1 MDDAVA
7 AATGTQSSPGET
19 APLGGPDGAALTSG
33 LTSSPA
39 AARTALPAALAE
51 PVLPVRRGWIS
62 LLFLA
67 NIGLWLA
74 IYAPLQ
80 VLLPEQVQSLHDHVV
95 TSNAVPSGTDAVLLS
110 VVMAVGAVAGLIAN
124 GVVGALSD
132 RTTSRR
138 GRRHPWTFGCAL
150 LAAAGLAVVAASPT
164 IAVMALGW
172 FIAELG
178 LGGMLA
184 TLTSALPDRVPVGQ
198 RGTLGALIGIS
209 QMLGTVLGALLV
221 TVIITRMTAGY
232 AACAVIVV
240 GFAALFTLR
249 TADEPLPAE
258 FKPGHTLAQALR
270 HLWVSPREYPDFA
283 WGWITHF
290 LVNLGNDLGTLY
302 LLYFLARGA
311 HYHDPQT
318 GLLILMALYAVALL
332 AAGSILGMLSDRS
345 GRRKPFIVGSAI
357 VMAAAAALLAL
368 SPTFGMALV
377 AAPLLGAGF
386 GTYWAA
392 APALLTQVL
401 PAAVDRGKDMG
412 LINMAYNAPLVVA
425 PLAAGVVLGLMNS
438 YAALFALAGVVTI
451 AAAWT
456 ISRVRSVR

>member
-1 MDDAVA
+1 LDEAIA
-7 AATGTQSSPGET
+7 AGQET
-19 APLGGPDGAALTSG
+19 T
-33 LTSSPA
+33 
-39 AARTALPAALAE
+39 LPAALAE
-51 PVLPVRRGWIS
+51 PAVPVRAGWIS

-95 TSNAVPSGTDAVLLS
+95 KNNAVPSGTDAVLLS
-110 VVMAVGAVAGLIAN
+110 VVMGVGAIAGLIAN
-124 GVVGALSD
+124 PIVGALSD
-132 RTTSRR
+132 RTTSPR

-150 LAAAGLAVVAASPT
+150 VAALGLVVVAASPA
-164 IAVMALGW
+164 IGVMAVGW

-184 TLTSALPDRVPVGQ
+184 TLTAALPDRVPVSQ

-221 TVIITRMTAGY
+221 TVIITRMSAGY

-240 GFAALFTLR
+240 GFAAAFTLR
-249 TADEPLPAE
+249 THDEPLPVRY
-258 FKPGHTLAQALR
+258 KPDHPLSAALR
-270 HLWVSPREYPDFA
+270 RMWVSPRAYPDFA
-283 WGWITHF
+283 WGWATHF

-302 LLYFLARGA
+302 LLYFLSRGA

-332 AAGSILGMLSDRS
+332 AAGSVLGTLSDKS
-345 GRRKPFIVGSAI
+345 GRRKPFIVGSA
-357 VMAAAAALLAL
+357 VSMALAAALLAT
-368 SPTFGMALV
+368 SPTWTMALV

-401 PAAVDRGKDMG
+401 PAAVDRGKDVG
-412 LINMAYNAPLVVA
+412 IINMGYNLPLVVA

-438 YAALFALAGVVTI
+438 YPALFALSGFVTI
-451 AAAWT
+451 IATWT
-456 ISRVRSVR
+456 VSRVRSVR